1 MSIDGR
7 SEIQLLLDVLGVV
20 CFQRVAVDSSGAL
33 EFTSEPDG
41 SGQFDDGGFV
51 FDGFGCFDSGFH
63 GVNVMITVLDMLS
76 MPSVTAHILP
86 IGFETFHDILGEGA

>member
-1 MSIDGR
+1 
-7 SEIQLLLDVLGVV
+7 LLLDVLGVV
-20 CFQRVAVDSSGAL
+20 CFQRVAVDSASAL

-41 SGQFDDGGFV
+41 SSQFDDGRLIFN
-51 FDGFGCFDSGFH
+51 GFGCFDSGFH

-76 MPSVTAHILP
+76 MPSVISDVIAHVLP